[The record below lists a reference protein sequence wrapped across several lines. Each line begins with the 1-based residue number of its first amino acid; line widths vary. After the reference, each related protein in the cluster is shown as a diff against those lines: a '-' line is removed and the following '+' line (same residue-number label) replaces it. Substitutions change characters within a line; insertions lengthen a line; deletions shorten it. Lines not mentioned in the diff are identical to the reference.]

1 MTSYYSLVFQK
12 LLWNG
17 LNNIKASLQ
26 KQENIAF
33 PFKLSV
39 PRTCVGNFTSVL
51 HNAFKNVKSDLKI
64 FSY

>member
-1 MTSYYSLVFQK
+1 MTPYYSLVFQK

-17 LNNIKASLQ
+17 LNNLKTSLQ
-26 KQENIAF
+26 KQENITF

-51 HNAFKNVKSDLKI
+51 CNAL
-64 FSY
+64 